1 LRQPVERSQTDRAR
15 TGIMTRPSLAAPRF
29 SVPTGGLRQ
38 LLTVAMLISLAACEF
53 DEVDGD
59 GDRSDE
65 TRRTSSFARIQND
78 ADLDVEII
86 QGAEPAVV
94 VSIDENLQD
103 LVRTRVVGDVL
114 HIETREDI
122 GDVVSGPHVL
132 VTVPELLAIKLD
144 GSGSMRAEL
153 DQSDKP
159 FDLFLDGSGVMSFR
173 GHAAVIGAYLSGSG
187 DIQLEG
193 ETSDID
199 IDLSGSGSVRA
210 KALRAESG
218 SIDLS
223 GSGDVSATIESSVTV
238 SLSGSGDIDLYGD
251 ATLDGY
257 EHSGSGDIV
266 EH

>member
-1 LRQPVERSQTDRAR
+1 
-15 TGIMTRPSLAAPRF
+15 
-29 SVPTGGLRQ
+29 
-38 LLTVAMLISLAACEF
+38 MLFISLPACELG
-53 DEVDGD
+53 EVDGD
-59 GDRSDE
+59 GDRRDE
-65 TRRTSSFARIQND
+65 IRYVSSFARIQSD
-78 ADLDVEII
+78 AALDVKIT
-86 QGAEPAVV
+86 QGPEPAVV
-94 VSIDENLQD
+94 VSVDENLQEF
-103 LVRTRVVGDVL
+103 VTARVVGDVL
-114 HIETREDI
+114 HIDTREDM

-132 VTVPELLAIKLD
+132 VTVPELLAIKLA
-144 GSGSMRAEL
+144 GSGSMRAQLE
-153 DQSDKP
+153 QSEKP

-193 ETSDID
+193 ETGDVDIE
-199 IDLSGSGSVRA
+199 LSGSGSVRA